1 MAQLFDYL
9 HFTIKFKI
17 MSNSNK
23 IILSLIGAA
32 AVGIVAGILL
42 APEKGGEVRKKIAD
56 TATDIASRIGDW
68 ISTGKAAVED
78 SADTIA
84 NKTKTIAENVANRV
98 ETSSN

>member
-1 MAQLFDYL
+1 
-9 HFTIKFKI
+9 

-32 AVGIVAGILL
+32 AVGVVAGILL
-42 APEKGGEVRKKIAD
+42 APDKGGDVRKKIAD

-68 ISTGKAAVED
+68 INSGKETAENAAGN
-78 SADTIA
+78 IA
-84 NKTKTIAENVANRV
+84 NKTRTIAENVANRV

>member
-1 MAQLFDYL
+1 MAQLFDYT
-9 HFTIKFKI
+9 FCTIKFKI

-32 AVGIVAGILL
+32 AVGVVAGILL
-42 APEKGGEVRKKIAD
+42 APEKGGDVRKKIAD

-68 ISTGKAAVED
+68 ISTGKETAESAAGN
-78 SADTIA
+78 IA
-84 NKTKTIAENVANRV
+84 NKTRTIGENVANRV